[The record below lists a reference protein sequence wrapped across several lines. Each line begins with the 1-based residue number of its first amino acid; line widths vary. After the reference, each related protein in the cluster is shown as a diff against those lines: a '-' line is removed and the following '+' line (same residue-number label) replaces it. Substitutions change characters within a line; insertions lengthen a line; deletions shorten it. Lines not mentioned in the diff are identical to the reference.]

1 MRNKRKCKTKSGR
14 KRKKGIKNMKE
25 TISIKIGMEN
35 KKLLER
41 NWCERS

>member
-1 MRNKRKCKTKSGR
+1 MKNKRKCQTKSGT
-14 KRKKGIKNMKE
+14 KRTKGVKNMKE
-25 TISIKIGMEN
+25 TILIKTGMEN